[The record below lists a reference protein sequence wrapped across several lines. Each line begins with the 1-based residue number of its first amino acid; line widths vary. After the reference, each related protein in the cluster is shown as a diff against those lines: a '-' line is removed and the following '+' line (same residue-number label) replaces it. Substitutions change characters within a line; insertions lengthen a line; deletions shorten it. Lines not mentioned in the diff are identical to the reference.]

1 MKLESIIVLI
11 LTLLIATLINLSEQR
26 KCLHID
32 PLTYLINITVL
43 ESYPTKAI
51 GHRHRLTKQQYT
63 TLFHS
68 MGLQVVE
75 RPVVWHANKKLII
88 NGF

>member
-63 TLFHS
+63 TIFPL
-68 MGLQVVE
+68 
-75 RPVVWHANKKLII
+75 
-88 NGF
+88 NGTTGGRKTSCMACQQKQI

>member
-43 ESYPTKAI
+43 ELYPT
-51 GHRHRLTKQQYT
+51 RYL
-63 TLFHS
+63 S
-68 MGLQVVE
+68 M
-75 RPVVWHANKKLII
+75 
-88 NGF
+88 